1 MKVWW
6 LASSVWTLTLW
17 LAVFAA
23 ALLILQPKLHERSKL
38 LSFLCHFALAV
49 PFIALSSRFLVN
61 DTSIVHVAA
70 YGGAALP
77 LKYRFAATWAAR
89 EGPILLWVL
98 WMSLLSWIWR
108 KPLSGENVEVEQ
120 GPSAHQLRLRL
131 VHGFSLLLLIISLTL
146 DPFRVNEY
154 NWLGQG
160 LNELLQTDLMVIHP
174 PLVFLSYSLCL
185 HLAAI
190 SISSFYS
197 SDRQEL
203 DSRILTVAR
212 PALFFTTLGVGLGGL
227 WAYLIL
233 DWGGY
238 WAWDPVETGSFLP
251 WLALVIIVHL
261 RTRPGKVSENMWM
274 GSGLVAG
281 GLAIFATLV
290 TRSGGVWASSVHTF
304 VVNDGGTPPSEVFGR
319 FMVLRDGSAG
329 VEVISY
335 LMIILLFIGVWLT
348 MQRRT
353 IRTSKINQKGVYIFI
368 MPLLLATF
376 AFLFELEIY
385 SFIPVFI
392 FPIVVYL
399 QLAFDISNDRE
410 EENRLPLEWQ
420 FPAAKIVPILMVT
433 PIILSFIN
441 GDVFFSLVCLIFFTP
456 LYYSVNPTKQWGWA
470 TAGIM
475 LALSSAW
482 AGLVELPVAAAVLIV
497 FVSPWLLAEE
507 DKTKSTKR
515 FNITSR
521 RDQQRLAL
529 WATVVVSGL
538 YLILTL
544 AILLASIDSINLT
557 AHELYGAPFMLAIAL
572 AMFAYTMRKEQPKT
586 TLSVALA
593 VLIVSIILAIF
604 APEWLGS
611 DAETTVSE
619 YITRGSIA
627 WISLPMLLV
636 TIAPMVN
643 EVITQIQRKSKTSI
657 LKRIPVGAHVVHL
670 GLILLM
676 VGHIF
681 TTTLVN
687 RGDASHRVSLV
698 QDEITINGDYGF
710 EFLEIILK
718 DDGLEVGDGYVG
730 IRIAVY
736 EFTENADGT
745 IDFTQIAI
753 VEPGMLRFDSSG
765 TARSEVDT
773 LSRWHGDIVF
783 IFDGSQANGLMQ
795 QATTDGLDSIKM
807 VRVTIYDLPNSHL
820 VWSGWSLMLIGM
832 AQIAIVSKLKKSP
845 LSPEESHIEQEE

>member
-1 MKVWW
+1 MKVWR

-17 LAVFAA
+17 LAIFAA
-23 ALLILQPKLHERSKL
+23 ALLILQPKLHEKSKL
-38 LSFLCHFALAV
+38 LSFLCHLALAS

-61 DTSIVHVAA
+61 DTSIIHVAA

-108 KPLSGENVEVEQ
+108 KPLSGEDIEGHTAQ
-120 GPSAHQLRLRL
+120 QIRLRL
-131 VHGFSLLLLIISLTL
+131 VHGFSLLLLVISLIL
-146 DPFRVNEY
+146 DPFKANE
-154 NWLGQG
+154 NEWIGRG

-185 HLAAI
+185 HIAAI

-197 SDRQEL
+197 GNSENIQQ
-203 DSRILTVAR
+203 RILTIAR
-212 PALFFTTLGVGLGGL
+212 PALFFATLGIGLGGL

-251 WLALVIIVHL
+251 WLALVVIVHL
-261 RTRPGKVSENMWM
+261 RTRPGKTPDNVWI
-274 GSGLVAG
+274 GAGLVAG
-281 GLAIFATLV
+281 TLAIFATLV
-290 TRSGGVWASSVHTF
+290 TRAGGVWASSVHTF

-319 FMVLRDGSAG
+319 FMVLRGEAAG
-329 VEVISY
+329 VEVMSY
-335 LMIILLFIGVWLT
+335 LVIILLFVGVWLT
-348 MQRRT
+348 MQRRS
-353 IRTSKINQKGVYIFI
+353 IRTSEINQNGLYLFFI
-368 MPLLLATF
+368 PLILAIF
-376 AFLFELEIY
+376 AFLFELRIY
-385 SFIPVFI
+385 SLIPVFI
-392 FPIVVYL
+392 FPI
-399 QLAFDISNDRE
+399 LAYSHLIFDISSDKE
-410 EENRLPLEWQ
+410 SKYSLPLEWQ
-420 FPAAKIVPILMVT
+420 FPASKIIPLLLLA

-441 GDVFFSLVCLIFFTP
+441 GDVLFSLLCLIFFTP
-456 LYYSVNPTKQWGWA
+456 MFYSINPAKQWGWA
-470 TAGIM
+470 TGGIM
-475 LALSSAW
+475 LALASAW
-482 AGLVELPVAAAVLIV
+482 SGLVDLPIAASVLII
-497 FVSPWLLAEE
+497 FVSPWLLVED
-507 DKTKSTKR
+507 DKTKSSKG
-515 FNITSR
+515 FDITTR
-521 RDQQRLAL
+521 KDQQRMAL

-544 AILLASIDSINLT
+544 AILLASIDSVNLS
-557 AHELYGAPFMLAIAL
+557 AHELYGAPFMLAIAI
-572 AMFAYTMRKEQPKT
+572 AMFTYVMRKEEPKT
-586 TLSVALA
+586 VITVVLSVF
-593 VLIVSIILAIF
+593 VVSILLSVF
-604 APEWLGS
+604 APEWLGQDS
-611 DAETTVSE
+611 QTTVSE
-619 YITRGSIA
+619 YITRGAIA

-636 TIAPMVN
+636 TMVPMVN
-643 EVITQIQRKSKTSI
+643 EVFAQIQRKTRTPV
-657 LKRIPVGAHVVHL
+657 LKRIPVGAHIVHL

-687 RGDASHRVSLV
+687 REDASHRVSLV
-698 QDEITINGDYGF
+698 QDEIIIHGDYGYQF
-710 EFLEIILK
+710 MEIILE

-736 EFTENADGT
+736 EMDENGDG
-745 IDFTQIAI
+745 IIEYSKIAT
-753 VEPGMLRFDSSG
+753 VEPGMLRFDSTG

-795 QATTDGLDSIKM
+795 QARMDGLDSIEM

-832 AQIAIVSKLKKSP
+832 AHIAIISKRKNNA
-845 LSPEESHIEQEE
+845 LSDDDSQIEQEE

>member
-1 MKVWW
+1 MKVWR

-17 LAVFAA
+17 LAIFAA
-23 ALLILQPKLHERSKL
+23 ALLILQPKLHEKSKL
-38 LSFLCHFALAV
+38 LSFLCHLALAS

-61 DTSIVHVAA
+61 DTSIIHVAA

-108 KPLSGENVEVEQ
+108 KPLSGEDIEGHTAQ
-120 GPSAHQLRLRL
+120 QIRLRL
-131 VHGFSLLLLIISLTL
+131 VHGFSLLLLVISLIL
-146 DPFRVNEY
+146 DPFKANE
-154 NWLGQG
+154 NEWIGRG

-185 HLAAI
+185 HIAAI

-197 SDRQEL
+197 GNSENIQQ
-203 DSRILTVAR
+203 RILTIAR
-212 PALFFTTLGVGLGGL
+212 PALFFATLGIGLGGL

-251 WLALVIIVHL
+251 WLALVVIVHL
-261 RTRPGKVSENMWM
+261 RTRPGKTPDNVWI
-274 GSGLVAG
+274 GAGLVAG
-281 GLAIFATLV
+281 TLAIFATLV
-290 TRSGGVWASSVHTF
+290 TRAGGVWASSVHTF

-319 FMVLRDGSAG
+319 FMVLRGEAAG
-329 VEVISY
+329 VEVMSY
-335 LMIILLFIGVWLT
+335 LVIILLFVGVWLT
-348 MQRRT
+348 MQRRS
-353 IRTSKINQKGVYIFI
+353 IRTSEINQNGLYLFFI
-368 MPLLLATF
+368 PLILAIF
-376 AFLFELEIY
+376 AFLFELRIY
-385 SFIPVFI
+385 SLIPVFI
-392 FPIVVYL
+392 FPI
-399 QLAFDISNDRE
+399 LAYSHLIFDISSDKE
-410 EENRLPLEWQ
+410 SKYSLPLEWQ
-420 FPAAKIVPILMVT
+420 FPASKIIPLLLLA

-441 GDVFFSLVCLIFFTP
+441 GDVLFSLLCLIFFTP
-456 LYYSVNPTKQWGWA
+456 MFYSINPAKQWGWA
-470 TAGIM
+470 TGGIM
-475 LALSSAW
+475 LALASAW
-482 AGLVELPVAAAVLIV
+482 SGLVDLPIAASVLII
-497 FVSPWLLAEE
+497 FVSPWLLVED
-507 DKTKSTKR
+507 DKTKSSKG
-515 FNITSR
+515 FDITTR
-521 RDQQRLAL
+521 KDQQRMAL

-544 AILLASIDSINLT
+544 AILLASIDSVNLS
-557 AHELYGAPFMLAIAL
+557 AHELYGAPFMLAIAI
-572 AMFAYTMRKEQPKT
+572 AMFTYVMRKEEPKT
-586 TLSVALA
+586 VITVVLSVF
-593 VLIVSIILAIF
+593 VVSILLSVF
-604 APEWLGS
+604 APEWLGQDS
-611 DAETTVSE
+611 QTTVSE
-619 YITRGSIA
+619 YITRGAIA

-636 TIAPMVN
+636 TMVPMVN
-643 EVITQIQRKSKTSI
+643 EVFAQIQRKTRTPV
-657 LKRIPVGAHVVHL
+657 LKRIPVGAHIVHL

-687 RGDASHRVSLV
+687 REDASHRVSLV
-698 QDEITINGDYGF
+698 QDEIIIHGDYGYQF
-710 EFLEIILK
+710 MEIILE

-736 EFTENADGT
+736 EMDENGDGN
-745 IDFTQIAI
+745 IDNSQIAT
-753 VEPGMLRFDSSG
+753 VEPGMLRFDSTG

-795 QATTDGLDSIKM
+795 QARMDGLDSIEM

-832 AQIAIVSKLKKSP
+832 AHIAIISKRKNNA
-845 LSPEESHIEQEE
+845 LSDDDSQIEQEE